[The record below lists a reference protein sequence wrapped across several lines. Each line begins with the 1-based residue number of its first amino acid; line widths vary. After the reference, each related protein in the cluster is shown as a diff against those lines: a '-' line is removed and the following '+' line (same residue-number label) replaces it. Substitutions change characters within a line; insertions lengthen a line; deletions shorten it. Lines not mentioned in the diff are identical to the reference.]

1 MCWQMTQG
9 PGLLEW
15 AGHVPRGGPD
25 LGAPGAPP
33 FSRWGAGAGGSLRQL
48 GARNPGAWPCP
59 GG

>member
-25 LGAPGAPP
+25 LGAPGAPLLA
-33 FSRWGAGAGGSLRQL
+33 AGEQELR
-48 GARNPGAWPCP
+48 GVSDS
-59 GG
+59 